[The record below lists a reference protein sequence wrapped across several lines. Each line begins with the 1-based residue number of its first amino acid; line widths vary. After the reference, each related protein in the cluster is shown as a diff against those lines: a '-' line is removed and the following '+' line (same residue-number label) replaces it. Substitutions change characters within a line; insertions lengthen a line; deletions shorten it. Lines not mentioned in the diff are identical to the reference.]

1 MPKLAFLSRICGDDR
16 LTVFDTFVNL
26 LSIFFRRIVE
36 GVSTLPRFLH
46 RGAADN
52 MKPLTGSDA
61 GRIRMCDRWL
71 LILVRSNFK
80 QFRKWFPKGPILDI
94 R

>member
-46 RGAADN
+46 RGAAGE
-52 MKPLTGSDA
+52 MRPLTGDDVGVIHGA
-61 GRIRMCDRWL
+61 D
-71 LILVRSNFK
+71 
-80 QFRKWFPKGPILDI
+80 
-94 R
+94 

>member
-46 RGAADN
+46 RGAAGK
-52 MKPLTGSDA
+52 MESLTGGDT
-61 GRIRMCDRWL
+61 GMIRGGDRWL

-80 QFRKWFPKGPILDI
+80 NFSKVVSKRPDFGH
-94 R
+94 